1 MDVNFL
7 LDRCK
12 DETGASTDGEL
23 AKRLGVSKQAMSSYR
38 KGARLP
44 DPVVCATIAGLSGL
58 PLAKVLGIVGEAR
71 AISREEKAVWRKLA
85 GMTAAILLF
94 VGSAIGTHAKA
105 SNFDAISQVQMH
117 AQNSS
122 SVYIMRNRMAQ
133 AKAAALRRLRWIWL
147 WITSCLPQRPPSDT
161 EIEA

>member
-94 VGSAIGTHAKA
+94 VGSAIGTPAKA
-105 SNFDAISQVQMH
+105 STFDAISQLQMH
-117 AQNSS
+117 ADISQHIH
-122 SVYIMRNRMAQ
+122 Y
-133 AKAAALRRLRWIWL
+133 AKSTGAGESGRAAPAALDLVIAF
-147 WITSCLPQRPPSDT
+147 D
-161 EIEA
+161 